1 MRSRA
6 VEVRVQNCQ
15 NGVQDWAQDAALFYP
30 NPSNGMVYSKQ
41 SGTMHIFD
49 LQGKCIV
56 TLNVAANIAVD
67 LSSIAPGIYSCSMN
81 GYQQMITVQ

>member
-30 NPSNGMVYSKQ
+30 NPSEGVLYCKQ
-41 SGTMHIFD
+41 AGEVQVFD
-49 LQGKCIV
+49 MQGKLLIKQDISAG
-56 TLNVAANIAVD
+56 LALD
-67 LSSIAPGIYSCSMN
+67 LSALAPGLYTCSIH
-81 GYQQMITVQ
+81 GQHHILQLQ